1 MAKKI
6 IADMANDQVR
16 VGILEDGRL
25 MEYHVENDL
34 DKSVAG
40 NIYKGKVENVL
51 PGMQAA
57 FVDIGLEKN
66 AFLYV
71 GDLTMEGL
79 LKQGKNKN
87 INIKN
92 LSINDVLTTG
102 QEVLVQVVK
111 EPVGTKGARVTMNIT
126 LPGRYLVLMP
136 TLNYVGISRK
146 IENENERKRLKTLA
160 EKTRPRDMGVIV
172 RTVAEDIGEEEL
184 ETDAKYLTAL
194 WKSIWKKQEKIKGP
208 KLVYRDKD
216 LINRVIRDIFTQ
228 DVQGFYVN
236 SPKARDRIVETVS
249 VISED
254 LSKRVHLY
262 RGSKEIFRY
271 FNIENEV
278 TKALGRKVWLKSGG
292 YLVIDHTEALT
303 VIDVN
308 TGRFVGNKNLEDT
321 VFKTNVEAAKEIA
334 RQLRLRDIGGI
345 IIIDFIDLSKKSN
358 EKQVINI
365 LTESVK
371 RDRTKVNIL
380 GMTKLGLVEMTR
392 KKVNQSLD
400 EILEKT
406 CPYCEGKGR
415 IISESTMAKRVERK
429 LFELFKR
436 QRGEAVLVE
445 VNPTVAAVLI
455 GVGGNRLKQLE
466 QKSKKYIFI
475 KGRDDLNME
484 EIKIRA
490 VGSRA
495 KLKMLAMPVREGQIL
510 EVVIDEVHTTN
521 PNNGI
526 SRLDGYIIDINYGAK
541 FLGEKVKIKITR
553 AFRTYAKANLI

>member
-51 PGMQAA
+51 PGMQAV

>member
-553 AFRTYAKANLI
+553 VFRTYAKANLI